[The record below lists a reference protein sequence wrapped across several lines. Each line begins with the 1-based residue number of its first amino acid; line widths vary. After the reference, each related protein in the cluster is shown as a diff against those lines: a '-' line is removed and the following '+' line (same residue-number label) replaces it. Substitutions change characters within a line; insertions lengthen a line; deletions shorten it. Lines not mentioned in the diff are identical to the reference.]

1 MKKLFILTVILIPTL
16 LVGCSDPAQEKKER
30 CTELSNKFTDHMMGR
45 KPLPKNE
52 YKKLR
57 DEWDKLQC
65 HQTDIIH
72 G

>member
-1 MKKLFILTVILIPTL
+1 MKKLFILTAILIPTL

-30 CTELSNKFTDHMMGR
+30 CTEISNTITDQSMG
-45 KPLPKNE
+45 KIKLTEDE

-57 DEWDKLQC
+57 TEWDNLKC
-65 HQTDIIH
+65 HRSDLIH

>member
-1 MKKLFILTVILIPTL
+1 MKKLFILTAILIPTL

-30 CTELSNKFTDHMMGR
+30 CTQLQNEATDAGMGKGDR
-45 KPLPKNE
+45 KYSEIRK
-52 YKKLR
+52 
-57 DEWDKLQC
+57 EWDKLQC